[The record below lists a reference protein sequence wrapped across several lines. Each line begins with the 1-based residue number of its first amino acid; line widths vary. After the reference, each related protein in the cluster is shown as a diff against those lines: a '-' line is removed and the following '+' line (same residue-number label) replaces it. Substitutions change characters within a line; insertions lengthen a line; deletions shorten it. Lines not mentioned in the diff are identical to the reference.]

1 MMIKENGGQISLEY
15 MMIFTISLIILIV
28 FTLPLAE
35 NSIKDTLDISDSLNV
50 KSDLS
55 KISNA
60 IRQVYGEGQGSKQ
73 TIKIESKNRIKI
85 NIEDSYISTSF
96 KLKSNSKKDIKD
108 YVTSNIQKT
117 SISLDDRE
125 NIIVVDWP
133 MNSKNMLIYTI

>member
-1 MMIKENGGQISLEY
+1 MIKESGGQISLEY

-35 NSIKDTLDISDSLNV
+35 DLIKDTLDISDSLNV

-55 KISNA
+55 EISNA

-73 TIKIESKNRIKI
+73 TIIIESKNRLKI
-85 NIEDSYISTSF
+85 DILDSHVSTSL
-96 KLKSNSKKDIKD
+96 KLKSNSKKDINE

-117 SISLDDRE
+117 SISIDKGK
-125 NIIVVDWP
+125 NTIIVEWP
-133 MNSKNMLIYTI
+133 MNSKNMLIYTV

>member
-1 MMIKENGGQISLEY
+1 MIKENGGQISLEY

>member
-1 MMIKENGGQISLEY
+1 MIKESGGQISLEY

-35 NSIKDTLDISDSLNV
+35 DLIKDTLDISDSLNV

-55 KISNA
+55 EISNA

-73 TIKIESKNRIKI
+73 TIIIESKNRLKI
-85 NIEDSYISTSF
+85 DILDSHVSTSL
-96 KLKSNSKKDIKD
+96 KLKSNSKKDINE

-117 SISLDDRE
+117 SISIDKGK
-125 NIIVVDWP
+125 NTIIVEWP
-133 MNSKNMLIYTI
+133 INSKNMLIYTV

>member
-1 MMIKENGGQISLEY
+1 MMIKESGGQISLEY

-35 NSIKDTLDISDSLNV
+35 DLIKDTLDISDSLNV

-55 KISNA
+55 EISNA

-73 TIKIESKNRIKI
+73 TIIIESKNRLKI
-85 NIEDSYISTSF
+85 DILDSHVSTSL
-96 KLKSNSKKDIKD
+96 KLKSNSKKDINE

-117 SISLDDRE
+117 SISIDKGK
-125 NIIVVDWP
+125 NTIIVEWP
-133 MNSKNMLIYTI
+133 MNSKNMLIYTV

>member
-96 KLKSNSKKDIKD
+96 KLKSNSKKDIKN